1 MRVPVASGGFE
12 SSKTPYIQ
20 AASRK
25 RKEQKDESTE
35 HCNKQL
41 QRKKLSTRL
50 LKKVLLFRGEE
61 ATVTKLE
68 ILLFCFFREPTD
80 CLISSSC
87 LQTELNFWKAWG
99 IDFFP
104 SATKQ
109 DESTSAQGK
118 MDTYLLTIVSYS
130 LQAVLTAQYSLQSL
144 SLVGTLCVMHR
155 CVKKHQR
162 STGSPFSICR
172 DQRSTGSR
180 KWKLVVR
187 EMIGEQVETACA
199 AEKA

>member
-1 MRVPVASGGFE
+1 MRVLDASGSFE
-12 SSKTPYIQ
+12 SSKTPSIQ

-35 HCNKQL
+35 HRNKQL

-61 ATVTKLE
+61 ATVTKLV

-80 CLISSSC
+80 CLISSNC

-109 DESTSAQGK
+109 DKSTSARGK
-118 MDTYLLTIVSYS
+118 MDTYLLTIV
-130 LQAVLTAQYSLQSL
+130 
-144 SLVGTLCVMHR
+144 
-155 CVKKHQR
+155 
-162 STGSPFSICR
+162 P
-172 DQRSTGSR
+172 
-180 KWKLVVR
+180 
-187 EMIGEQVETACA
+187 TACRQRRSHGIGTA
-199 AEKA
+199 YAGIAQSAQAYARFAKGWGQICQGPSLLVQPMMMTFQGEPMLT